1 MSSSDEITL
10 QQPGYTVQHESTPA
24 GGRYY
29 ITLGD
34 GLETAEL
41 TWRHSDNGSITAEH
55 TYVPPSHRGH
65 GLANLLVARL
75 MDDART
81 NDWRVVP
88 ACSYVLAEARRNPQW
103 QALTANRPT

>member
-81 NDWRVVP
+81 NGWRLRLYTSDAADDLPCVD
-88 ACSYVLAEARRNPQW
+88 LGRRRI
-103 QALTANRPT
+103 L